1 VGQTTQLTATVKSA
15 SGQAMAGAP
24 LAWTTANAAVAT
36 VSAAGLVTAVGA
48 GSVVVTARSGNASG
62 TVTIVVTG
70 SAPTPAPSGAPS
82 TVALPQAYV
91 NSAMPSTSGAVI
103 AVPANGDLQQ
113 AINQAKPGDVIELAQ
128 GATYS
133 GNFVL
138 PNKGSST
145 SWIVIRPAAGTP
157 LPAEGQR
164 MTPAL
169 AQAARVPRVVSPNY
183 SPVFATASSA
193 HHYRI
198 TGLDVTVASQREA
211 YTLFALGTDGVGG
224 QTTTASVPH
233 DLVLDRLYVHGNATI
248 MLRRCIALNSA
259 ATAVVDSYVS
269 DCHQLGGDAQAI
281 VGWNGPG
288 PFKIVNNYLE
298 ASTEVVLFGGSD
310 PAIAG
315 LVPSDIE
322 VRHNHLTRPMAW
334 KGQWLVKTIFELK
347 NARRVL
353 VEGNVLEHNWSDAW
367 DGTAMALKSVNQEG
381 SARWSGTTDVT
392 VRRNIIRHAG
402 GGIAIGAN
410 PQNAVTDVTPA
421 ARFLVEDNLITGI
434 NDPDVHGGG
443 KVFVTDGNLAD
454 VTIRHNTVVNPS
466 QRFFALVMGPGGA
479 RLTRFAFDD
488 NLSAA
493 LENWGIMGDGQLG
506 QAAMTMYAPG
516 GSMRGNVFAGNAGVG
531 YPAGNLFL
539 PDVAHVG
546 FLDVAGGDY
555 RLSPASPATGTAT
568 DGRSPGADLAATLAA
583 TQGAVL
589 P

>member
-1 VGQTTQLTATVKSA
+1 VGLEVTVS
-15 SGQAMAGAP
+15 SP
-24 LAWTTANAAVAT
+24 SDANALI
-36 VSAAGLVTAVGA
+36 S
-48 GSVVVTARSGNASG
+48 
-62 TVTIVVTG
+62 
-70 SAPTPAPSGAPS
+70 
-82 TVALPQAYV
+82 
-91 NSAMPSTSGAVI
+91 
-103 AVPANGDLQQ
+103 
-113 AINQAKPGDVIELAQ
+113 
-128 GATYS
+128 
-133 GNFVL
+133 
-138 PNKGSST
+138 
-145 SWIVIRPAAGTP
+145 
-157 LPAEGQR
+157 
-164 MTPAL
+164 
-169 AQAARVPRVVSPNY
+169 
-183 SPVFATASSA
+183 
-193 HHYRI
+193 
-198 TGLDVTVASQREA
+198 
-211 YTLFALGTDGVGG
+211 LGTDGPGG
-224 QTTTASVPH
+224 QTTLASVPH
-233 DLVLDRLYVHGNATI
+233 HLVLDRMYAHGTATGV
-248 MLRRCIALNSA
+248 LRRCIALNSA
-259 ATAVVDSYVS
+259 STAIVDSYLS
-269 DCHQLGGDAQAI
+269 DCHERGADSQAI
-281 VGWNGPG
+281 MGWNGPG